1 MQFRTTKKLIIDEQK
16 LSVLIRLGCPDDRL
30 LSVIKTGK
38 FEKTGDEIIDE
49 ILECFVDRKEFKNWG
64 GNHNPKG
71 INNCKKRKK
80 LGQVDNQVDI
90 QVDNQDDGQDVDK
103 DIDIDNKYKYNGN
116 IIKLNEKDYNNWL
129 KKYPDL
135 DLKYNLDKID
145 LWFAEK
151 IKEKPEYKARWFF
164 MAQQMLL
171 KNQKE
176 VQNKNTYM
184 GRG

>member
-71 INNCKKRKK
+71 INNC
-80 LGQVDNQVDI
+80 N
-90 QVDNQDDGQDVDK
+90 
-103 DIDIDNKYKYNGN
+103 
-116 IIKLNEKDYNNWL
+116 
-129 KKYPDL
+129 KKYTRL
-135 DLKYNLDKID
+135 
-145 LWFAEK
+145 
-151 IKEKPEYKARWFF
+151 
-164 MAQQMLL
+164 
-171 KNQKE
+171 
-176 VQNKNTYM
+176 
-184 GRG
+184 

>member
-38 FEKTGDEIIDE
+38 FEKTGDKIIDE

-71 INNCKKRKK
+71 INGYNKKKK
-80 LGQVDNQVDI
+80 TGQVDNQVDMSRL
-90 QVDNQDDGQDVDK
+90 GQDVDK
-103 DIDIDNKYKYNGN
+103 DKDKDKEYKYKGN
-116 IIKLNEKDYNNWL
+116 IIKLNEKDYSEWER
-129 KKYPDL
+129 KYPDL

-176 VQNKNTYM
+176 VQSKNTYM